1 MESFK
6 HGKKEVAF
14 YTVTGEVLGND
25 KYSETHVS
33 SSGGGGYV
41 GQYGG
46 HISAPQVSSRTT
58 TNQEIWIKTESGSE
72 KSIQLKGYDIPM
84 RPGHKIT
91 VISAGNKDADSHWYT
106 AIVNHSTEKHWLLNK
121 ADDLN
126 KLLKIEL
133 ATGKS
138 LLMAVLMFFCLLF
151 FMALVAQDF
160 GNTGTGQMIMWGTP
174 IGFFIYRVIVKNTRA
189 SNMCK
194 ALNLHLENIVKQAY
208 QIT

>member
-91 VISAGNKDADSHWYT
+91 VISAGNKDA
-106 AIVNHSTEKHWLLNK
+106 N
-121 ADDLN
+121 
-126 KLLKIEL
+126 
-133 ATGKS
+133 
-138 LLMAVLMFFCLLF
+138 
-151 FMALVAQDF
+151 
-160 GNTGTGQMIMWGTP
+160 P
-174 IGFFIYRVIVKNTRA
+174 
-189 SNMCK
+189 
-194 ALNLHLENIVKQAY
+194 LNLRRYLCHNVDL
-208 QIT
+208 

>member
-6 HGKKEVAF
+6 YRKKEIVFYKVA
-14 YTVTGEVLGND
+14 GEVLGND

-46 HISAPQVSSRTT
+46 HVSAPQVSSITT

-72 KSIQLKGYDIPM
+72 ESIQLKGYDIPM
-84 RPGHKIT
+84 RSGHKIS
-91 VISAGNKDADSHWYT
+91 VILAGNKDAGSYYT
-106 AIVNHSTEKHWLLNK
+106 VIVNHSTGKHWLLHN
-121 ADDLN
+121 ADGLN
-126 KLLKIEL
+126 ERLNIER

-138 LLMAVLMFFCLLF
+138 LLIAVLMFFSLLSLGLGIGGGEF
-151 FMALVAQDF
+151 DLEY
-160 GNTGTGQMIMWGTP
+160 NWILWGLP
-174 IGFFIYRVIVKNTRA
+174 IGFLLYRNAVKA
-189 SNMCK
+189 SRYNDMCK

-208 QIT
+208 QNT